1 MKAILEF
8 NLPEDQ
14 RAFEMAN
21 QAADM
26 VAAIG
31 HFEDRL
37 RSYQKYGHEFKTAQE
52 AIESIRA
59 LLHEEINLRRINIHD
74 C

>member
-8 NLPEDQ
+8 NLPEDK
-14 RAFEMAN
+14 REYEMAN

-37 RSYQKYGHEFKTAQE
+37 RSYLKYGHDFKTPEE
-52 AIESIRA
+52 AIEAMRT
-59 LLHEEINLRRINIHD
+59 LLYEEITIRRINIHD
-74 C
+74 

>member
-26 VAAIG
+26 VSAIG
-31 HFEDRL
+31 HFEDTL
-37 RSYQKYGHEFKTAQE
+37 RSYIKYGHNFKTANEALE
-52 AIESIRA
+52 AIRT
-59 LLHEEINLRRINIHD
+59 LLYDEINIRRINIHD
-74 C
+74 

>member
-21 QAADM
+21 QAPDM

-31 HFEDRL
+31 HFEDKL
-37 RSYQKYGHEFKTAQE
+37 RSYIKYGHEFKSADE
-52 AIESIRA
+52 ALEAIRA
-59 LLHEEINLRRINIHD
+59 LLYDEINIRGINIHD
-74 C
+74 

>member
-8 NLPEDQ
+8 NLPEDK
-14 RAFEMAN
+14 REYEMAN
-21 QAADM
+21 QASDM

-37 RSYQKYGHEFKTAQE
+37 RSYLKYGHDFKTPEE
-52 AIESIRA
+52 AIEAIRT
-59 LLHEEINLRRINIHD
+59 LLYEEITIRRINIHD
-74 C
+74 

>member
-8 NLPEDQ
+8 NLPEDK
-14 RAFEMAN
+14 RDYEMAN
-21 QAADM
+21 QASDM

-37 RSYQKYGHEFKTAQE
+37 RSYQKYGHDFKTADE
-52 AIESIRA
+52 AIQAIRT
-59 LLHEEINLRRINIHD
+59 LLYEEINIRRINIHD

>member
-14 RAFEMAN
+14 RKFEIAN
-21 QAADM
+21 QAVDM
-26 VAAIG
+26 VCALG
-31 HFEDRL
+31 HLEDKL
-37 RSYQKYGHEFKTAQE
+37 RSYIKYGHEFKSANE
-52 AIESIRA
+52 ALEAVRA
-59 LLHEEINLRRINIHD
+59 FLHEQINLRRINIHD

>member
-8 NLPEDQ
+8 NLPED
-14 RAFEMAN
+14 RRDFEMAN

-31 HFEDRL
+31 HFEDML
-37 RSYQKYGHEFKTAQE
+37 RSYIKYGHNFKTANE
-52 AIESIRA
+52 ALEAIRA

>member
-8 NLPEDQ
+8 NLPEDK
-14 RAFEMAN
+14 REYEMAN

-31 HFEDRL
+31 HFEDTL
-37 RSYQKYGHEFKTAQE
+37 RSYLKYGHDFKTPEE
-52 AIESIRA
+52 AIEAMRT
-59 LLHEEINLRRINIHD
+59 LLYEEITIRRINIHD
-74 C
+74 

>member
-8 NLPEDQ
+8 NLPED
-14 RAFEMAN
+14 RREYEMAN
-21 QAADM
+21 QAPDM

-37 RSYQKYGHEFKTAQE
+37 RSYLKYGHDFKTPEE
-52 AIESIRA
+52 AIEAMRT
-59 LLHEEINLRRINIHD
+59 LLYEEITIRRINIHD
-74 C
+74 

>member
-21 QAADM
+21 QAPDM
-26 VAAIG
+26 VSAIG
-31 HFEDRL
+31 HFEDTL
-37 RSYQKYGHEFKTAQE
+37 RSYIKYGHNFKTANEALE
-52 AIESIRA
+52 AIRT
-59 LLHEEINLRRINIHD
+59 LLHEEINIRRINIHD
-74 C
+74 

>member
-31 HFEDRL
+31 HFEDML
-37 RSYQKYGHEFKTAQE
+37 RSYIKYGHNFKTANE
-52 AIESIRA
+52 AIEAIRA

>member
-14 RAFEMAN
+14 RLFEMAN
-21 QAADM
+21 QAPDM

-31 HFEDRL
+31 HFEDKL
-37 RSYQKYGHEFKTAQE
+37 RSYIKYGHEFKSANE
-52 AIESIRA
+52 ALESVRA
-59 LLHEEINLRRINIHD
+59 LLHDEINIRGINIHD

>member
-1 MKAILEF
+1 
-8 NLPEDQ
+8 
-14 RAFEMAN
+14 MAN
-21 QAADM
+21 QAPDM

-37 RSYQKYGHEFKTAQE
+37 RSYIKYGHEFKSANE
-52 AIESIRA
+52 ALESIRA